1 MVVMVAVGVAM
12 VAVGVV
18 AAAAAA
24 AVVAAAAAAANRANL
39 VGVDPLCHSPLQLG
53 CRSLSPCMLVYII
66 GAAERHLRLK

>member
-1 MVVMVAVGVAM
+1 MV
-12 VAVGVV
+12 
-18 AAAAAA
+18 A

>member
-12 VAVGVV
+12 VAVGV
-18 AAAAAA
+18 A

-39 VGVDPLCHSPLQLG
+39 VAVGVDPLCHSPLQLG

>member
-1 MVVMVAVGVAM
+1 MVVMV
-12 VAVGVV
+12 
-18 AAAAAA
+18 A